1 MPVQAVITPSDSEE
15 KIGESSS
22 EGLIPPAH
30 EEKVKIESP
39 EDDNDSIVPVQLN
52 KQGIEV
58 IADRKGF
65 FGQQRISKGEKF
77 NIKSEEQFGE
87 WMICTD
93 PEMEK
98 RESNTLKKKGE
109 EVTLAF

>member
-1 MPVQAVITPSDSEE
+1 MDMPVQPVITPSDSEE

-22 EGLIPPAH
+22 EGLMPPAH
-30 EEKVKIESP
+30 EEKVQISTP

-98 RESNTLKKKGE
+98 KRKQYFKEKKAKK
-109 EVTLAF
+109 